1 FDRNGIVPDEA
12 ERGRRAGENGE
23 RGNTMNGWQR
33 LWMLCSILWTGVV
46 LFYVAQTWQM
56 RDRESLLNWNLLA
69 EALLGLIVPILGS
82 YLLGLLL
89 ARLRRSR
96 RASGKHLP

>member
-1 FDRNGIVPDEA
+1 M
-12 ERGRRAGENGE
+12 
-23 RGNTMNGWQR
+23 MNGWRR

-89 ARLRRSR
+89 ARLRRPR
-96 RASGKHLP
+96 RTPGKHLP

>member
-1 FDRNGIVPDEA
+1 
-12 ERGRRAGENGE
+12 
-23 RGNTMNGWQR
+23 MNGWRR

-89 ARLRRSR
+89 ARLRRPR
-96 RASGKHLP
+96 RTPGKHLP

>member
-1 FDRNGIVPDEA
+1 
-12 ERGRRAGENGE
+12 
-23 RGNTMNGWQR
+23 
-33 LWMLCSILWTGVV
+33 MLCSILWTGVV

-89 ARLRRSR
+89 ARLRRPR
-96 RASGKHLP
+96 RTPGKHLP

>member
-1 FDRNGIVPDEA
+1 
-12 ERGRRAGENGE
+12 
-23 RGNTMNGWQR
+23 MNGWRR

-89 ARLRRSR
+89 ARLRRPR
-96 RASGKHLP
+96 RAPGKHLP